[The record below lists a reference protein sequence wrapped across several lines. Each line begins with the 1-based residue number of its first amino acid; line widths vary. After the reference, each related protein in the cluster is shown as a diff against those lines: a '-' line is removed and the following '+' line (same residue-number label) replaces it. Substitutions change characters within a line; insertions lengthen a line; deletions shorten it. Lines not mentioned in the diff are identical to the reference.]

1 MFKVKL
7 YKHAG
12 TGALKGDALVTYM
25 SAEESDK
32 AASLLHRQSIR
43 SGYVISVK
51 KADFTQSESK
61 KRVSE
66 MQQLFL
72 LCSNHMSEPDGSRGI
87 SVYIYMYI

>member
-61 KRVSE
+61 KRVRCNSSSYYVRIICQRL
-66 MQQLFL
+66 MAAAGLA
-72 LCSNHMSEPDGSRGI
+72 
-87 SVYIYMYI
+87 YIYM

>member
-1 MFKVKL
+1 VFKVKL

-61 KRVSE
+61 KRVRFNSSSHYYVRIIC
-66 MQQLFL
+66 QRL
-72 LCSNHMSEPDGSRGI
+72 LAAAGLA
-87 SVYIYMYI
+87 YIYM

>member
-1 MFKVKL
+1 VFKVKL

-61 KRVSE
+61 KRVRFDSSSYYVRIIC
-66 MQQLFL
+66 QRL
-72 LCSNHMSEPDGSRGI
+72 LAAAG
-87 SVYIYMYI
+87 